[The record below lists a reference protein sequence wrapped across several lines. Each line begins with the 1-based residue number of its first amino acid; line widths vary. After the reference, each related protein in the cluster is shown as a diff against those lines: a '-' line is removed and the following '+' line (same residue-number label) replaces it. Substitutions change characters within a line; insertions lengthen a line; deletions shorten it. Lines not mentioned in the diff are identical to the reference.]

1 MDRQK
6 KLLLF
11 GAAWVSALLLT
22 WLFYAKAA
30 GPQQEKTVRV
40 VVASHDMPL
49 GTLLRKSDLKTINYP
64 EKDVPKG
71 VALKTDDA
79 VNRVLKVAVNSNEPI
94 LQSRLSELTSVEGV
108 SSTIDPGYRAMSV
121 QITEVSGVA
130 GLIQAGSKVDVLFTR
145 PGSMAEAT
153 TSTILQNIKVLSI
166 GRSVPATSTGAAA
179 AEARANNT
187 TGPKVATLVLLPA
200 DAQKLELAKN
210 QGKISLSLRNPLDS
224 VQAQGTEPITTE
236 VLDPMISARIARARR
251 GRTTNLNRANLD
263 DPNVWQELTGEKKP
277 VDPRKMAADEQA
289 RIKKAE
295 ADAAAQKPKIVVD
308 VYRGDKHVQ
317 ESFR

>member
-11 GAAWVSALLLT
+11 GAAWASALLLT

-30 GPQQEKTVRV
+30 APQQEAKLPV
-40 VVASHDMPL
+40 VVASRDMPV
-49 GTLLRKSDLKTINYP
+49 GTLLKKTDVRLVQYP
-64 EKDVPKG
+64 EKGVPKG
-71 VALKTDDA
+71 AASRIDDA
-79 VNRVLKVAVNSNEPI
+79 INRVLLVPVNTNEP
-94 LQSRLSELTSVEGV
+94 LSHAKLSATTSVEGV
-108 SSTIDPGYRAMSV
+108 SSTIDAGYRAVSV
-121 QITEVSGVA
+121 QITDVSGVA

-153 TSTILQNIKVLSI
+153 TSTILQNVKVLST
-166 GRSVPATSTGAAA
+166 GRTLQAGQTADP
-179 AEARANNT
+179 RA
-187 TGPKVATLVLLPA
+187 PRAPVVTLVLLPA
-200 DAQKLELAKN
+200 DAQKIELAKN
-210 QGKISLSLRNPLDS
+210 QGKISLALRNPLDTA
-224 VQAQGTEPITTE
+224 QAADTDPITTE

-251 GRTTNLNRANLD
+251 GRTTNLTRANLE

-277 VDPRKMAADEQA
+277 LDP
-289 RIKKAE
+289 KKAE
-295 ADAAAQKPKIVVD
+295 EEARKRAEADVQRPKIVVD